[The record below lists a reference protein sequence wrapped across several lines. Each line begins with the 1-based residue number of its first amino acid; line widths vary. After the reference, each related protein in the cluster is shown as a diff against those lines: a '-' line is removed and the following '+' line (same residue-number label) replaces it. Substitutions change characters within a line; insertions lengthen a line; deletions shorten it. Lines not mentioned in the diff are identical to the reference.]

1 MAETGRAYERPSRI
15 SQGLALGLS
24 IAVVLMAG
32 WLGITIMLSR
42 YATTAASADTEMTNP
57 PAHVENGSP
66 LLDEPRVAIG
76 VNSADFKPMAQDY
89 ALATPTPP
97 RSALPLAP
105 FAEPPAAAAPL
116 LASALLPTATA
127 VPEGN
132 YRSIPAVPSYPSLRA
147 GQVRVVPRTSAEAAQ
162 AIADLLR
169 PPPLPLPQPYP
180 ARRAAEGSVGVASV
194 PVPRPRPRLEDEEV
208 QPSPERSA
216 FDFPIDQQ
224 R

>member
-1 MAETGRAYERPSRI
+1 MAGTGRARERPSRI

-24 IAVVLMAG
+24 IAIVLMAG
-32 WLGITIMLSR
+32 WLAVTIMLSR
-42 YATTAASADTEMTNP
+42 YATTAASGDTEMTNP

-66 LLDEPRVAIG
+66 VPDEPRTAIG
-76 VNSADFKPMAQDY
+76 VNSANYKPMARDY
-89 ALATPTPP
+89 ASETPTPP

-116 LASALLPTATA
+116 PASALLPTATA

-132 YRSIPAVPSYPSLRA
+132 YRSIPAVPSYPPRRA
-147 GQVRVVPRTSAEAAQ
+147 RQVAVVARTSAEAAE

-169 PPPLPLPQPYP
+169 PPPLPLPQSYP
-180 ARRAAEGSVGVASV
+180 ARRAAEGSVGVSSV
-194 PVPRPRPRLEDEEV
+194 PVPRPRPPLEDEEV

-216 FDFPIDQQ
+216 FDFLIDRQ